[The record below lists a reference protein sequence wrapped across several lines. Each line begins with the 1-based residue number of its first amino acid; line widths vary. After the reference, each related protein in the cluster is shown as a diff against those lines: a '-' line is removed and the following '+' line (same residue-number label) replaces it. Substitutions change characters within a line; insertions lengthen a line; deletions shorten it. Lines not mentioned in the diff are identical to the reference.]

1 MRTHELA
8 HHRGQRCGSCQGSC
22 AGAESVR
29 LLDDFLISHRD
40 VIIARTQTRVAARP
54 SPRPTAEELANGI
67 PVFLDQ
73 LGLALKQ
80 ARTTTAVDHDRIDKS
95 AGRHGNALF
104 HLGLTVGQVVHD
116 YGDVCQVVTELAVEK
131 NAPIS
136 GEEFRTLNLC
146 LDDAIAGAVTE
157 HSRQRELAIADLGTE
172 RLGVLAH
179 EMRNVLNTAMLT
191 FESIKTGRVASGGS
205 TALVL
210 GRSLMRLQDLIDRSL
225 AAVRLEA
232 GIEHLEPI
240 AVADFLDEVEIGGRM
255 QAEARGLHF
264 TVESVDRTVTIDGD
278 RQVLAGAISNL
289 LQNAFKFTRKNGKVT
304 LTARTTADRVLLEVE
319 DECGGLPPG
328 KTEELF
334 RPFEQRGADRTGV
347 GLGLAICRKAAK
359 ANGGEVRV
367 RDIPGKGCVFS
378 LDLPRKPPPPLS
390 AIDGGKGK
398 ADLQGGAV
406 SPDAQKTRT
415 RTKPRAV

>member
-1 MRTHELA
+1 VLA
-8 HHRGQRCGSCQGSC
+8 
-22 AGAESVR
+22 
-29 LLDDFLISHRD
+29 DFLTSYRD
-40 VIIARTQTRVAARP
+40 AIIARTQARVAARP

-67 PVFLDQ
+67 PVFLEQ
-73 LGLALKQ
+73 LGLALEQ
-80 ARTTTAVDHDRIDKS
+80 ARASTAVDHDQIDKS
-95 AGRHGNALF
+95 ASRHGNALF

-116 YGDVCQVVTELAVEK
+116 YGDVCQVVTELAIEK
-131 NAPIS
+131 EVPIS

-179 EMRNVLNTAMLT
+179 EMRNLLNTAMLS

-232 GIEHLEPI
+232 GIEHLERI
-240 AVADFLDEVEIGGRM
+240 AVADFFDEIEIGGRM

-264 TVESVDRTVTIDGD
+264 TVGSVDRTLTIDGD

-289 LQNAFKFTRKNGKVT
+289 LQNAFKFTRKNGMVT
-304 LTARTTADRVLLEVE
+304 LTARTTPGRVLMEVE
-319 DECGGLPPG
+319 DECGGLPTG

-334 RPFEQRGADRTGV
+334 RPFEQRGTNRTGV

-359 ANGGEVRV
+359 ANGGEIRV

-378 LDLPRKPPPPLS
+378 LDMPRKPPPPLS

-398 ADLQGGAV
+398 ANSQGAAGGQ
-406 SPDAQKTRT
+406 DAQKTGTPR
-415 RTKPRAV
+415 KPRAV